1 MKRDRRVGG
10 DKGEHV
16 SEEREGKEGG
26 KRRRV
31 EGKGAWNQRGRRGMW
46 GRGEGEMEMGRGG
59 KGNGK
64 VEQEERGREL
74 GKGSEKGK

>member
-1 MKRDRRVGG
+1 VKRDRRVGG
-10 DKGEHV
+10 DKGENV
-16 SEEREGKEGG
+16 SEEKEGKEGG

-31 EGKGAWNQRGRRGMW
+31 EGKGAWNQRGR
-46 GRGEGEMEMGRGG
+46 RGEGEMEMGRGG

-64 VEQEERGREL
+64 VEQEERGRKL